1 MDRRALPEIV
11 EGSSGLLLRRWAV
24 TDAGRL
30 DRAISESLEHLRPWM
45 PWIAQ
50 EPMASKRRTELIR
63 GWENDWKL
71 GGDVYLGVF
80 LAQRVAGSCG
90 LHRRIAPDGLEIG
103 YWIHPAFLRR
113 GLATEVARILTTA
126 GLSVPGISHVEI
138 HHNKAN
144 RASAAIPQRLDYEL
158 VAEVPDEPVAPAEI
172 GIACHW
178 RMTQDEWISARR
190 HELKAA

>member
-11 EGSSGLLLRRWAV
+11 EGSGGLLLRRWAV
-24 TDAGRL
+24 TDAEMLGR
-30 DRAISESLEHLRPWM
+30 AVSESLEHLRPWM

-50 EPMASKRRTELIR
+50 EPIALEPRTELIR

-80 LAQRVAGSCG
+80 LAQQVAGSCG

-113 GLATEVARILTTA
+113 GLATEVARLLTTA

-138 HHNKAN
+138 HHDKAN
-144 RASAAIPQRLDYEL
+144 RASAGIPQGLNYEL
-158 VAEVPDEPVAPAEI
+158 VAEVPDEPIAAAEI

-178 RMTQDEWISARR
+178 RMTHDEWIPGTTRR
-190 HELKAA
+190 

>member
-11 EGSSGLLLRRWAV
+11 EGSYELLLRRWAV
-24 TDAGRL
+24 TDADML
-30 DRAISESLEHLRPWM
+30 ERAVSESLEHLRPWM

-50 EPMASKRRTELIR
+50 EPMGLERRTELIR

-80 LAQRVAGSCG
+80 LAQEVAGSCG
-90 LHRRIAPDGLEIG
+90 LHRRIARDGLEIG

-113 GLATEVARILTTA
+113 GLATEVARLLTTA

-138 HHNKAN
+138 HHDKAN
-144 RASAAIPQRLDYEL
+144 RASAGIPRRLDYQL
-158 VAEVPDEPVAPAEI
+158 VAEVPEEPIAAAEI
-172 GIACHW
+172 GTACHW
-178 RMTQDEWISARR
+178 RMTPDQWLRGRR
-190 HELKAA
+190 HEGKTA